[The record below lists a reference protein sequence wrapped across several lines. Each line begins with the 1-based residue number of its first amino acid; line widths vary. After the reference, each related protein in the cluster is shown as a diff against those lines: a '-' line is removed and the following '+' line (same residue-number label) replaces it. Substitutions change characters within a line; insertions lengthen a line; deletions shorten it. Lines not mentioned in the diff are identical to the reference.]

1 MSVRDYFSRDIRL
14 RHLRLLV
21 AIDDAGRLARVA
33 RMLNVTQPA
42 LSKVLA
48 EIERSIGEPLFERT
62 PQGLVANRA
71 GAALVRAARGALAE
85 LERASAELLG
95 DQRADARTLLVGA
108 MPTSP
113 LAFLGRAIERLGRRM
128 PDVNVRV
135 VDGQT
140 GQLLSQLVA
149 GRLHLV
155 AGARVRATIPDGIQ
169 AIDLFED
176 PLQLVAGPGHP
187 LLRRRAPTW
196 DECIAHPWVLPPP
209 GNPTRA
215 AFDRA
220 LRAHRLAPPQ
230 RIVEALSTD
239 VVVAMLAE
247 GGALNLMPRRLA
259 AALRERGLARVV
271 GGGHA
276 QRLDLRY
283 AIAAFVNA
291 ERRDDDA
298 VRAMI
303 ECLGEVAAPG

>member
-1 MSVRDYFSRDIRL
+1 MSVRDYFSRDVRL

-21 AIDDAGRLARVA
+21 AIDEAGRLARVA
-33 RMLNVTQPA
+33 KLLHVTQPA
-42 LSKVLA
+42 LSKTLA

-71 GAALVRAARGALAE
+71 GAALVRAARNALAE

-95 DQRADARTLLVGA
+95 DRHAGARTLLGGA

-113 LAFLGRAIERLGRRM
+113 LAFLGRAIARLGRRM
-128 PDVNVRV
+128 PEVNVRV
-135 VDGQT
+135 VEAQT
-140 GQLLSQLVA
+140 SQLLSQLVA

-155 AGARVRATIPDGIQ
+155 AGARVRGANPDGVQ
-169 AIDLFED
+169 VIDLFED
-176 PLQLVAGPGHP
+176 PLQLVAAPGHP
-187 LLRRRAPTW
+187 LTRRRSPTW

-220 LRAHRLAPPQ
+220 LRAQRLAPPA
-230 RIVEALSTD
+230 RIVESLTTDLMVAL
-239 VVVAMLAE
+239 LAE
-247 GGALNLMPRRLA
+247 GGAMNLMPRRLV
-259 AALRERGLARVV
+259 AALHARGLARVV

-283 AIAAFVNA
+283 AIAAFVGE
-291 ERRDDDA
+291 ERRDDVA
-298 VRAMI
+298 VQAML
-303 ECLGEVAAPG
+303 ECLREVASQS